1 MKVYIVIEK
10 TSNGVEF
17 SEYIVDVYADEIAA
31 ELRVLELNAK
41 AAPDNK
47 EYDYKFYLVK
57 EKKVL

>member
-17 SEYIVDVYADEIAA
+17 WEYIIDVYADQIAA
-31 ELRVLELNAK
+31 EIRALELNEK
-41 AAPDNK
+41 AAPDNI
-47 EYDYKFYLVK
+47 EYDYKFYLVI

>member
-1 MKVYIVIEK
+1 M
-10 TSNGVEF
+10 
-17 SEYIVDVYADEIAA
+17 EYIVDVYADEIAA